1 MVYAIEAVKQGSTA
15 IGLISKTRVLFVS
28 VNKKS
33 LEFFLHQKKIFKAN
47 DPMGEG
53 FNFENF
59 ISNILRVISQSA
71 KLPGKTNCLVARY
84 SIA

>member
-15 IGLISKTRVLFVS
+15 IGLISKTRVLLVS

-33 LEFFLHQKKIFKAN
+33 LELLLHQKKIFKAD
-47 DPMGEG
+47 DPMGE
-53 FNFENF
+53 NFENF

-71 KLPGKTNCLVARY
+71 KLPESRTILRVI
-84 SIA
+84 SQ